1 MKGAGEIM
9 LHDIHQHIDQE
20 VRINTKTDT
29 IFVVTAIILNLI
41 LLGVSSGLAAAA
53 AEELGRT
60 DAKTTSAIVL
70 AINLVVS
77 ILINGVS
84 VVGLLTGRATRK
96 TLSQGLLKM
105 YEDADVIQY
114 YSASL
119 LTNYM
124 RRYIMFITII
134 AILGVSSILIPL
146 VVLLTS

>member
-1 MKGAGEIM
+1 M